1 MSPAVPAL
9 AGGFF
14 TTGPPGKL
22 TLCTEESS
30 LCLNPFSL
38 TYLSI
43 GHFLSAELA
52 QNINEEREQ
61 VGSLA

>member
-1 MSPAVPAL
+1 MSPPIPAL

-22 TLCTEESS
+22 TLCIEESN

-43 GHFLSAELA
+43 
-52 QNINEEREQ
+52 
-61 VGSLA
+61 